1 VPEVWR
7 RSIATLLAV
16 IDDLDR
22 QLAPLEREL
31 RPLAR
36 SDERAKL
43 LMTIPGVAELLGLTI
58 AGEIGD
64 IARFPSAR
72 KLVGYSGLTP
82 RIKQSGQSER
92 VGRLSKAGL
101 DTLRWAAVEA
111 AQQGD
116 LRGRASQG
124 PGPDL
129 RFPPAHVQ
137 LAHEGEV
144 VRWV

>member
-7 RSIATLLAV
+7 HSTATLLAV

-31 RPLAR
+31 RPLAG

-43 LMTIPGVAELLGLTI
+43 LMTIPGVAELLGATI
-58 AGEIGD
+58 ASELDGIT
-64 IARFPSAR
+64 RFPSAR
-72 KLVGYSGLTP
+72 RLVGYSGLSP

-92 VGRLSKAGL
+92 LGRLSKAGP

-111 AQQGD
+111 AQQVWRPTR
-116 LRGRASQG
+116 LRRPGCRARTGRA
-124 PGPDL
+124 P
-129 RFPPAHVQ
+129 
-137 LAHEGEV
+137 
-144 VRWV
+144 